1 MATPQK
7 ATSEIPST
15 EVPAQIQNGFALVNF
30 VDATLERDKKDNG
43 FILYRLSIKL
53 TDEHEK
59 YVPRKIRKAW
69 EGLLECE
76 LKTAKLK
83 EIKPH
88 AIELAIA
95 PDGDDKA
102 LEVDAALI
110 EKISLDM
117 ITEKGTGKARNFVR
131 LMFSIRFSLGDSTL
145 RFARIHFGHNVWLK
159 LEQAQ
164 KELYQ

>member
-1 MATPQK
+1 MP
-7 ATSEIPST
+7 PV
-15 EVPAQIQNGFALVNF
+15 EVPEQIQNGFALVNF

-59 YVPRKIRKAW
+59 YVPRKIKKAW
-69 EGLLECE
+69 DGLLECD

-88 AIELAIA
+88 KIELAIA
-95 PDGDDKA
+95 PDGDDKP
-102 LEVDAALI
+102 LEVDAALV

-131 LMFSIRFSLGDSTL
+131 LTCSLRFSLSDSTL

-159 LEQAQ
+159 WEQAQ
-164 KELYQ
+164 KELFQ